1 MIDSQIQSSLFFIG
15 LKNLMYEVDLDHS
28 LSQWCAASW

>member
-15 LKNLMYEVDLDHS
+15 LKNLMYEVDLDQS
-28 LSQWCAASW
+28 FTVGLCN